1 MNWTIHRDSVVA
13 WKEML
18 DACKNAQET
27 VDLEQ
32 FIFVPDDIGKQF
44 LDVCIEK
51 AQQGVR
57 VRLLWDAAGSFS
69 FFGAGMIEDLK
80 KKGVHLRFFKAL
92 IPRNAWNHRLW
103 FFRDHRRSLVVDGRI
118 AFTGSASIWEETHDW
133 TETHIKVT
141 GPIVFSITETFEQ
154 MWRRADT
161 KTYRWNKQ
169 TPRIYGDIA
178 YVTNSPIRKMRFLY
192 KEIYDAL
199 EKAEKSICITTPYFC
214 PDRTMLRQLLKAR
227 KRDVV
232 IKLILPEQS
241 DHFFVDLGAYSFFNR
256 LLKAGVRIFFYEKG
270 MIHSKSII
278 VDDTWA
284 TTGTLNFDNVSL
296 RYNFEAN
303 IVTTNPQLISDL
315 KTIFQDDL
323 NASKEVTQETWKT
336 RPLIQKVFENL
347 ILPFRPLL

>member
-1 MNWTIHRDSVVA
+1 MNYTIYRDSVVA
-13 WKEML
+13 WKDMLEM
-18 DACKNAQET
+18 CKNAQET
-27 VDLEQ
+27 IDLEQ

-44 LDVCIEK
+44 LDVCIAK

-69 FFGAGMIEDLK
+69 FFGSKMIDDLK
-80 KKGVHLRFFKAL
+80 KKGVHLRFFKTL
-92 IPRNAWNHRLW
+92 IPRNAWNHRFW
-103 FFRDHRRSLVVDGRI
+103 FFRDHRRSLIIDGRI

-141 GPIVFSITETFEQ
+141 GPVVLSITEAFGH
-154 MWRRADT
+154 MWDRADA

-169 TPRIYGDIA
+169 PPKIYGDTA

-192 KEIYDAL
+192 KEIYNAL
-199 EKAEKSICITTPYFC
+199 DTARKSVFLTTPYFC
-214 PDRTMLRQLLKAR
+214 PDRTMFRQIIKAAR
-227 KRDVV
+227 RGVTVKIV
-232 IKLILPEQS
+232 LPEQS

-256 LLKAGVRIFFYEKG
+256 LLKAGVHIYFYEKG
-270 MIHSKSII
+270 MIHSKSIVI
-278 VDDTWA
+278 DHAWA

-303 IVTTNPQLISDL
+303 MVSTNLAFVSDMIN
-315 KTIFQDDL
+315 IFQTDL
-323 NASKEVTQETWKT
+323 RDSKQVTFESWKA
-336 RPLIQKVFENL
+336 RPLIQKIFENL